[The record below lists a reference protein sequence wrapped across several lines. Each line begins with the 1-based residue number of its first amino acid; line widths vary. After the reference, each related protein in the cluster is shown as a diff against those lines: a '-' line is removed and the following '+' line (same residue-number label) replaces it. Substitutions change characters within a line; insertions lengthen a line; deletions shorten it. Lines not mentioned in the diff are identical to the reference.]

1 MDRLTSMA
9 VFVKAVDAGSFTA
22 AAVNLGLSSQMVGKH
37 VLALEKRLGAPLL
50 HRTTRRQSLT
60 EVGQLFYDR
69 CRTILAE
76 VEGADTL
83 VHELSTTPRGQLR
96 VSAPVTFGAC
106 SLAPLVTRFLQE
118 FPGIEVELL
127 LTDRYVDVV
136 DEGYDA
142 VVRLGPINDSN
153 LASRELVR
161 HDQVACAS
169 PGYLSAHGIPSTP
182 EDLYAHYCLGFVNW
196 SGRAYADWRFTKE
209 GQVHVVRVRSRF
221 LVNDGRVLLDAAIAG
236 HGIVL
241 QPEVVLRGSLAA
253 GQLVP
258 VLADYM
264 APSRPMY
271 LLFAS
276 QRTQPLKL
284 RTFIDRVVAAFGRPP
299 SAA

>member
-22 AAVNLGLSSQMVGKH
+22 ASIALGLSSQMVGKH

-50 HRTTRRQSLT
+50 HRTTRRQGLT
-60 EVGQLFYDR
+60 EVGQIFYNR

-76 VEGADTL
+76 AESADAL
-83 VHELSTTPRGQLR
+83 VNELSTTPRGHLR

-106 SLAPLVTRFLQE
+106 SLAPLVTRFLQD

-127 LTDRYVDVV
+127 LTDRYVDIV

-142 VVRLGPINDSN
+142 VVRLGPIDDSN
-153 LASRELVR
+153 LASRELVG
-161 HDQVACAS
+161 HDQLACAS
-169 PGYLSAHGIPSTP
+169 PAYLSKHGTPSVP
-182 EDLYAHYCLGFVNW
+182 EDLHKHSCLGFVNW
-196 SGRAYADWRFTKE
+196 SGRPYAEWRFTKD
-209 GQVHVVRVRSRF
+209 GHLHTVRVQSRF

-241 QPEVVLRGSLAA
+241 QPEVVLRGSL
-253 GQLVP
+253 GDGSLVP
-258 VLADYM
+258 ILTDFV

-284 RTFIDRVVAAFGRPP
+284 RTFIDRVVAAFGRRP
-299 SAA
+299 SPI